1 MLDFIK
7 KQPLGWEPK
16 KNLTSMARA
25 KEIEIF
31 FSCRQEKNIS
41 ATEGRKNKYYPCLH
55 SQGNKIFKDL

>member
-7 KQPLGWEPK
+7 KQPLGWDQK
-16 KNLTSMARA
+16 KPNRYGRT

-41 ATEGRKNKYYPCLH
+41 ATEGRRNKYYPCLH